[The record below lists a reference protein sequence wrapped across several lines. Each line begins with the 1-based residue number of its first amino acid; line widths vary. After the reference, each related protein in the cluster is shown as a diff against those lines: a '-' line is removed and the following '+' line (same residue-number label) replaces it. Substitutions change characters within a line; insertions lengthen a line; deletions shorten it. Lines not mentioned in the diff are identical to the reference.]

1 VLIAGDPA
9 RAGDPASAHQAMRTR
24 PSLLPVI
31 RREARP
37 GRLPGLEHLG
47 ARVVPGRAGRRSL
60 GVGQVGAPDRT
71 AAIVMMRA
79 ISMIP
84 ADTSDPRPKPADSAW
99 S

>member
-1 VLIAGDPA
+1 VLIVGDPA
-9 RAGDPASAHQAMRTR
+9 RAGDLASVNQAMRTC
-24 PSLLPVI
+24 PSLPQVI

-47 ARVVPGRAGRRSL
+47 ARVVPDRAGRRSL
-60 GVGQVGAPDRT
+60 GAGQVGALDRT

-84 ADTSDPRPKPADSAW
+84 ADTSDPRAKPADSAW